1 MGQIYCLLPLFSSTI
16 KFGFPWWFFHDR
28 SLLYCICVLLSINV
42 CTFVLIVRLLMLAFD
57 WCVSG
62 GVCSCTHA
70 RRSSSSS
77 TTTAWPA
84 TRAPS
89 QRSTLDTRTR
99 MAFSTSSTPRRK
111 HSAPSDNVRQVLHR
125 TWTSKLLM
133 LTRGDIRHLDSSSY
147 TEHGCLN
154 IWGYG
159 QHPSRTKPPKLTKP
173 SKWTRPLYFI
183 FCHFF

>member
-1 MGQIYCLLPLFSSTI
+1 MRLRAVVIINRCNIIFMWVNESRVIITYRNIASPMYNCFQEVCLT
-16 KFGFPWWFFHDR
+16 
-28 SLLYCICVLLSINV
+28 V
-42 CTFVLIVRLLMLAFD
+42 LMLAFD
-57 WCVSG
+57 WCVSD
-62 GVCSCTHA
+62 GVCSCILA

-99 MAFSTSSTPRRK
+99 TAFSTSSTPRRK
-111 HSAPSDNVRQVLHR
+111 HSAPSDKVRQVLHR

-133 LTRGDIRHLDSSSY
+133 LNRGDIQCLDSSSY

-154 IWGYG
+154 IWEYG
-159 QHPSRTKPPKLTKP
+159 QNPSRTKNPKLTKP
-173 SKWTRPLYFI
+173 PK
-183 FCHFF
+183 

>member
-1 MGQIYCLLPLFSSTI
+1 
-16 KFGFPWWFFHDR
+16 
-28 SLLYCICVLLSINV
+28 
-42 CTFVLIVRLLMLAFD
+42 MLAFD
-57 WCVSG
+57 WCVSD

-99 MAFSTSSTPRRK
+99 TAFCTSSTPRRK

-125 TWTSKLLM
+125 TWTSKVLI
-133 LTRGDIRHLDSSSY
+133 LTRGDIQCLDSSRY
-147 TEHGCLN
+147 TEDGRLN

-159 QHPSRTKPPKLTKP
+159 QHPSRTKTPKWTKP
-173 SKWTRPLYFI
+173 SKWTRPSHILFFEFFSPKEGYVNKLAPLYCPRGVVAYTHTFDVA
-183 FCHFF
+183 